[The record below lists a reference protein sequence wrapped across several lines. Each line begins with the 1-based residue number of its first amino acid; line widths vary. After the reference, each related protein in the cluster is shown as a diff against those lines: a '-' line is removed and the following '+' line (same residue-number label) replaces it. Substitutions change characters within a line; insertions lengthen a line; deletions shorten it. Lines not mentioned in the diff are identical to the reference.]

1 MSARVTADEILS
13 IEAYVADRT
22 ARVQGIIATKLPR
35 RIHVGEYLTF
45 LFENHATVLF
55 QVQEMCRVE
64 EITAAADIQHELD
77 TYNALLGN
85 PGDLGCTLQ
94 IEIDDILQRD
104 IVLRK
109 WIDLPKH
116 IYLALDN
123 GERARARYDEAQV
136 GDDKLSSVQFL
147 LFRCGDA
154 KPVAIGLDMPAMSLE
169 TPLTEEQSTALAA
182 DLAAW
187 G

>member
-1 MSARVTADEILS
+1 MSARVAADEILS
-13 IEAYVADRT
+13 IEAYVAGRSE
-22 ARVQGIIATKLPR
+22 RVQAIIAAKEPR
-35 RIHVGEYLTF
+35 RIHVGEYLAF

-64 EITAAADIQHELD
+64 DITNPADVQHELD

-116 IYLALDN
+116 IYLMLDN
-123 GERARARYDEAQV
+123 GQRARARYDEAQV

-147 LFRCGDA
+147 LFRCGGA
-154 KPVAIGLDMPAMSLE
+154 KPVAIGLDMPDMSLE
-169 TPLTEEQSTALAA
+169 SPLTPEQLGALAA

-187 G
+187 D